1 MVVKLHTYLFSNS
14 DCLHT
19 LHFRLTVY
27 SRIYTLPQFI
37 SLFWC
42 QDLWFQTALNCD
54 CDFCCRFWFDF
65 ELFST
70 VPSICICIVQHIS
83 SLQLFT
89 LSPHPSPSSALQMC
103 IITAPTWQLSTPPP
117 PLDSWNLPHHK
128 LPKMVK
134 TFPQKQFQFWEKLN
148 FTISTVQSNRASV
161 TLHVRSA
168 CMMLRRLSLLS
179 PPTHPIPSSDLG
191 LG

>member
-117 PLDSWNLPHHK
+117 PPPHTH
-128 LPKMVK
+128 
-134 TFPQKQFQFWEKLN
+134 T
-148 FTISTVQSNRASV
+148 
-161 TLHVRSA
+161 H
-168 CMMLRRLSLLS
+168 
-179 PPTHPIPSSDLG
+179 THPSILETCLITSCPRWSKLSHTHSFNFSQNWILPFQ
-191 LG
+191 LFSHTEQVWLCMYALHM